1 MSGYLLY
8 RMGDHRGQGDGKL
21 SPIGYGFP
29 ELLERSRTFLYHSE
43 DSQSL
48 YEKRQ
53 QEFQRNVPETEVCTE
68 RLLCC
73 FLYSFVMPGFY
84 DGDFYTKAK
93 MAVFDGVAA
102 EELEMAEYFIDSE
115 EEELCAAEDFKDFE
129 KDERILRFS
138 RTAYLF
144 ARQIE
149 NSAENKDLLEQLLK
163 QPEFGIRR
171 IIETKSWF

>member
-1 MSGYLLY
+1 
-8 RMGDHRGQGDGKL
+8 MG
-21 SPIGYGFP
+21 I
-29 ELLERSRTFLYHSE
+29 
-43 DSQSL
+43 
-48 YEKRQ
+48 
-53 QEFQRNVPETEVCTE
+53 
-68 RLLCC
+68 
-73 FLYSFVMPGFY
+73 
-84 DGDFYTKAK
+84 FYTKAK
-93 MAVFDGVAA
+93 MAVFDAVAA

-115 EEELCAAEDFKDFE
+115 EEELCATEDFKDFE

-149 NSAENKDLLEQLLK
+149 NSAENRDLLEQLLK

>member
-1 MSGYLLY
+1 M
-8 RMGDHRGQGDGKL
+8 
-21 SPIGYGFP
+21 
-29 ELLERSRTFLYHSE
+29 
-43 DSQSL
+43 
-48 YEKRQ
+48 
-53 QEFQRNVPETEVCTE
+53 
-68 RLLCC
+68 
-73 FLYSFVMPGFY
+73 
-84 DGDFYTKAK
+84 
-93 MAVFDGVAA
+93 AA

-115 EEELCAAEDFKDFE
+115 EEELCATEDFKDFE

-149 NSAENKDLLEQLLK
+149 NSAENRDLLEQLVK